1 MKRTVLFLVG
11 VFLSFSLSAFAAELP
26 PCAAQAF
33 RRALDADA
41 AWTLERRFA
50 CSTRTLVSTGLVS
63 CAVGRGIVWDVRHP
77 FPSSVTMTTNAM
89 IFVDEEGRREK
100 SLDDLPHY
108 AEIRKMTDAFV
119 AGDSKAF
126 DGVFGLAAATTG
138 DGGWVMTLTPEV
150 RAMRRL
156 FASIELSGA
165 ETITNA
171 VLKTEDGGSSVIR
184 FTELARGA
192 HGLWKDV
199 RP

>member
-1 MKRTVLFLVG
+1 MRRTI
-11 VFLSFSLSAFAAELP
+11 LSLLCGLSLSAFAADLP

-50 CSTRTLVSTGLVS
+50 GSTRTLVSTGLVS

-89 IFVDEEGRREK
+89 VFVDEEGRREK

-126 DGVFGLAAATTG
+126 DGVFDLAAATTE
-138 DGGWVMTLTPEV
+138 DGGWTMTLTPEV

-156 FASIELSGA
+156 FASVELSGA

-171 VLKTEDGGSSVIR
+171 VLRTEDGGSSVIR

-192 HGLWKDV
+192 HGLWKGV
-199 RP
+199 QP

>member
-1 MKRTVLFLVG
+1 MKRTILFLLCGLGLLAV
-11 VFLSFSLSAFAAELP
+11 AAELP
-26 PCAAQAF
+26 AGAAAAF

-50 CSTRTLVSTGLVS
+50 GSTRTLVSTGIVS

-89 IFVDEEGRREK
+89 VFVDEEGRREK

-108 AEIRKMTDAFV
+108 AEIRAMTDAFV
-119 AGDSKAF
+119 AGNEKAF
-126 DGVFGLAAATTG
+126 DGVFALAAEARDG
-138 DGGWVMTLTPEV
+138 GGWVMTLTPEV

-165 ETITNA
+165 ATITNA
-171 VLKTEDGGSSVIR
+171 VLKSEDGGSSVIR

-192 HGLWKDV
+192 HGLWKDA